1 MPGKLNQS
9 LFLLLPPELRLQIYS
24 YILDIPSPYTDLTH
38 SPKPLIVIND
48 TGNKFTSRAIYR
60 SLHISPNW
68 VGVNDS
74 DSDSES
80 ESESEGANE
89 ARGKGKVLTTGKAQA
104 NFSRKTL
111 SLLSVNRQIH
121 AEVEHFLYTSHTLF
135 FLNGFDLDSLGA
147 FLDTLSPTA
156 RACIRSIGFEVFL
169 FVHNASGGSVP
180 PKRSFAQY
188 KRAAEAVRAKL
199 PRLSHVVFY
208 LDPWYAVA
216 CDGVYAS
223 GSWCDE
229 TSVLERGVGFL
240 LRAFGEERGVGVKG
254 RSVEE
259 GVVDLDFMPESMK
272 LPPAALKKPNP
283 RTVAGTGTNN
293 YLVSAR

>member
-24 YILDIPSPYTDLTH
+24 YVLDIPSPYTDLTH

-80 ESESEGANE
+80 ESESGNE
-89 ARGKGKVLTTGKAQA
+89 AKGKAIATGKAQA

-156 RACIRSIGFEVFL
+156 RSCIRSIGFEVFL
-169 FVHNASGGSVP
+169 FVHNSSGGSVP

-188 KRAAEAVRAKL
+188 KRAAEVVREKL
-199 PRLSHVVFY
+199 PSLGHVVFY

-223 GSWCDE
+223 GPWCDE

-240 LRAFGEERGVGVKG
+240 LRAFGEEKGMGVKG
-254 RSVEE
+254 KTLEE
-259 GVVDLDFMPESMK
+259 GVVDLDFTPESMK
-272 LPPAALKKPNP
+272 QPPAASKKP
-283 RTVAGTGTNN
+283 RTVTGTGTNN

>member
-1 MPGKLNQS
+1 MPGILDQS

-74 DSDSES
+74 EN
-80 ESESEGANE
+80 ESEGENE
-89 ARGKGKVLTTGKAQA
+89 ARDKVITTGKAQA
-104 NFSRKTL
+104 NSSRKTL

-223 GSWCDE
+223 GPWCDE

-240 LRAFGEERGVGVKG
+240 LRAFGEEKGVGVKG

-259 GVVDLDFMPESMK
+259 GVVDLDFMPESME
-272 LPPAALKKPNP
+272 LPSAASKKPKS
-283 RTVAGTGTNN
+283 RTVTGTGTNN

>member
-74 DSDSES
+74 DSES
-80 ESESEGANE
+80 
-89 ARGKGKVLTTGKAQA
+89 TTGSAGSGKAKA
-104 NFSRKTL
+104 NFDRKTL

-156 RACIRSIGFEVFL
+156 RSCIRSIGFEVFL
-169 FVHNASGGSVP
+169 FVHNPSGGAIP

-188 KRAAEAVRAKL
+188 ERAAKAVREKL
-199 PRLSHVVFY
+199 PNLGRVVFY

-223 GSWCDE
+223 GPWCDE
-229 TSVLERGVGFL
+229 GSVLERGVGFL
-240 LRAFGEERGVGVKG
+240 LRAFREERGMGVKG
-254 RSVEE
+254 RSMEE
-259 GVVDLDFMPESMK
+259 GVVDLDFLPESMK
-272 LPPAALKKPNP
+272 MPP
-283 RTVAGTGTNN
+283 VASKGAKTITGSGTSSS